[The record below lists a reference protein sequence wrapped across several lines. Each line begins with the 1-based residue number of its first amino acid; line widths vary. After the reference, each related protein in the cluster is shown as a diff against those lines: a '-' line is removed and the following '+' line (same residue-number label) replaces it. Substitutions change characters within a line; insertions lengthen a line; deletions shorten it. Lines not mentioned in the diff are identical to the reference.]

1 MPVQER
7 ELFEEAGWQ
16 YLGSV
21 SDVYYLFYTADPYA
35 GELYSDQVSRGISLE
50 PIRKRIAACRRRRWA
65 GYAILAALLVWAM
78 FFYSSEYD
86 IQPDRAAR
94 LPLQLLI
101 LFRPNALLLAACMIG
116 IWVQS
121 VQDSRLLHRT
131 YQALIQGLAPPP
143 SKGPRKAIL
152 CQKAAFLVLLALL
165 VVSNAA
171 QVWSR
176 WARIPLENVPGRY
189 VSLQSLEQQTVLP
202 WEELPDQPSLDGKA
216 ENYAQLDFSL
226 LAPGWYTVTQKG
238 YSPQSG
244 SQLNYCSPDTENGEA
259 RYTPSLD
266 ATCFD
271 LLLPALARPVA
282 QAQMDLYRLVNLK
295 WTYEQDAWPGLDFVI
310 HATEPDGVWQ
320 MLAIGKGSC
329 VAVFR
334 YAGQEDLKARLPL
347 LAQTL

>member
-1 MPVQER
+1 M
-7 ELFEEAGWQ
+7 
-16 YLGSV
+16 
-21 SDVYYLFYTADPYA
+21 YYLFCATDPNA
-35 GELYSDQVSRGISLE
+35 AEIYSDRESRGISLE
-50 PIRKRIAACRRRRWA
+50 PIRKRIISCRRRRWA

-121 VQDSRLLHRT
+121 VQDNRLLHRT
-131 YQALIQGLAPPP
+131 YQALIQGFAPPS

-152 CQKAAFLVLLALL
+152 CQKVVFLVLLALM
-165 VVSNAA
+165 VASSAA
-171 QVWSR
+171 QVWSQ
-176 WARIPLENVPGRY
+176 WARIPLEDVPGRY

-202 WEELPDQPSLDGKA
+202 WEELADQPSLDGKA
-216 ENYAQLDFSL
+216 GNYAQLDFSL

-244 SQLNYCSPDTENGEA
+244 SQPNYFSPDPENGEV
-259 RYTPSLD
+259 RYAPSLD
-266 ATCFD
+266 ATYFD

-282 QAQMDLYRLVNLK
+282 QAQMDLYRLVNLR
-295 WTYEQDAWPGLDFVI
+295 WTYEESAWPGLDFVI
-310 HATEPDGVWQ
+310 HATEPGGVWQ
-320 MLAIGKGSC
+320 MLAIGKGSR

-347 LAQTL
+347 LSQTL

>member
-1 MPVQER
+1 MP
-7 ELFEEAGWQ
+7 
-16 YLGSV
+16 
-21 SDVYYLFYTADPYA
+21 
-35 GELYSDQVSRGISLE
+35 
-50 PIRKRIAACRRRRWA
+50 
-65 GYAILAALLVWAM
+65 
-78 FFYSSEYD
+78 
-86 IQPDRAAR
+86 
-94 LPLQLLI
+94 
-101 LFRPNALLLAACMIG
+101 
-116 IWVQS
+116 
-121 VQDSRLLHRT
+121 
-131 YQALIQGLAPPP
+131 
-143 SKGPRKAIL
+143 GPRKAIL

-176 WARIPLENVPGRY
+176 WARIPLANVPGRY

-202 WEELPDQPSLDGKA
+202 WEELPDQPSLGGKA

-320 MLAIGKGSC
+320 MLAIGKGSR

-334 YAGQEDLKARLPL
+334 YATRDRRI
-347 LAQTL
+347 